1 MDPAPNAWMAKVQE
15 QLISGPADQVVAG
28 PGGGQVRFRRA
39 PEPGVAAI
47 VESLETHQ
55 PVRCITWERAATPP
69 TGYPDDLPFLAG
81 RGVTYSVVN
90 GNRQLQ
96 WYQAEP
102 ADAEELASDLRRH
115 AWSETTLPM
124 ASMPGMFIRPFRR
137 GDRQR
142 IIVSAGAFLSLV
154 DTRAE

>member
-1 MDPAPNAWMAKVQE
+1 MDAGSSAWMDQVKE
-15 QLISGPADQVVAG
+15 QLASGPAEQVVTG
-28 PGGGQVRFRRA
+28 PGGEQVRFRRS

-47 VESLETHQ
+47 VESLETHGA
-55 PVRCITWERAATPP
+55 VHCITWDPALSAPK
-69 TGYPDDLPFLAG
+69 GYPEDLPFLAQ
-81 RGVTYSVVN
+81 RAVTYSSVN

-96 WYQAEP
+96 WYQAGP
-102 ADAEELASDLRRH
+102 SDAAQLAADLTGHE
-115 AWSETTLPM
+115 WSETTLPM

>member
-1 MDPAPNAWMAKVQE
+1 MDAGSHAWMDQVKE
-15 QLISGPADQVVAG
+15 QLASGSADQVITG
-28 PGGGQVRFRRA
+28 PEGEQLRVRRS

-47 VESLETHQ
+47 VESLETHGAVQ
-55 PVRCITWERAATPP
+55 CITWERAPRAPK
-69 TGYPDDLPFLAG
+69 GYPEDLPFLSDRMVAF
-81 RGVTYSVVN
+81 SAVN

-102 ADAEELASDLRRH
+102 QDAERLAGELKAGE
-115 AWSETTLPM
+115 WIETTLPM

-137 GDRQR
+137 GERQR

>member
-1 MDPAPNAWMAKVQE
+1 MDA
-15 QLISGPADQVVAG
+15 
-28 PGGGQVRFRRA
+28 
-39 PEPGVAAI
+39 AAI
-47 VESLETHQ
+47 TESLETHGSVQ
-55 PVRCITWERAATPP
+55 CTSWEGAAVPP
-69 TGYPDDLPFLAG
+69 TGYPADLPFLVD
-81 RGVTYSVVN
+81 RVVMFSSVN

-102 ADAEELASDLRRH
+102 QDADRLAAELQDGG
-115 AWSETTLPM
+115 WSETTLPM

>member
-1 MDPAPNAWMAKVQE
+1 MDAANKAWMDQVTEKIAT
-15 QLISGPADQVVAG
+15 GPADQIITG
-28 PGGGQVRFRRA
+28 PGGEQMRLRRS
-39 PEPGVAAI
+39 PEPGVSAI
-47 VESLETHQ
+47 VESLETHG
-55 PVRCITWERAATPP
+55 PVQCITWEPAAVPP
-69 TGYPDDLPFLAG
+69 NGYPADLPFLAD
-81 RGVTYSVVN
+81 RVVMFSSVN

-102 ADAEELASDLRRH
+102 QDADQIAAGLRDGD
-115 AWSETTLPM
+115 WSETTLPM

-142 IIVSAGAFLSLV
+142 IIVSAGSFLSMV